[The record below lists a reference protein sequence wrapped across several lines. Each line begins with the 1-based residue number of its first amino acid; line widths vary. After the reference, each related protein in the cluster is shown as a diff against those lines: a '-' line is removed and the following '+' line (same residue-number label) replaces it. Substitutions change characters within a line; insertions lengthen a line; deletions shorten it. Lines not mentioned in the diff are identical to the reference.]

1 MIDYRIFE
9 NSYFVALITFI
20 ALTVFFYI
28 FDIGFTTQVING
40 KKEKVY
46 TYRYQIA
53 IALVVWLIWQF
64 WLYPST
70 VEPVAAKQIGGH
82 DLNLEMWR

>member
-20 ALTVFFYI
+20 LLTVFFYI
-28 FDIGFTTQVING
+28 FDIGFTTQVINE
-40 KKEKVY
+40 KPEKVF

-64 WLYPST
+64 FLYPNT
-70 VEPVAAKQIGGH
+70 VETEVVKQGGEH
-82 DLNLEMWR
+82 NLNLEMWR